1 MPGMKPKEGVN
12 GEEMETE
19 WRANFYVRCF
29 KEARSDRG
37 LYEPSQ
43 EQYKNSVTCETKQEP
58 SQNSVTHFLITQPNH
73 SVQGLI
79 LDFRKTRIHANS
91 QFQITGPGCPRLKF
105 IWATFPMTLAR
116 GKLIFVEVEMRLDC
130 PFLDMTR
137 GEITF
142 HISCVFFNR
151 KIVGQGQICECW

>member
-1 MPGMKPKEGVN
+1 M
-12 GEEMETE
+12 
-19 WRANFYVRCF
+19 RCF

-137 GEITF
+137 GEITL
-142 HISCVFFNR
+142 HIFCVFF
-151 KIVGQGQICECW
+151 